1 MSKKSKRI
9 IMLVLLFGIVFVL
22 SGCTSGSMS
31 MEPITAESEGIWD
44 GLILYNLSRVII
56 WISELMGGNYGLGI
70 IIFTLLIRV
79 LLIPVTRYQMK
90 STQKMSDL
98 APQMQELK
106 EKYNTEDKK
115 QVEEYNEAVAQ
126 LYEENDANPY
136 ASCLPLLV
144 QTPILIA
151 LYQTISRTPIISS
164 SDFLWVNLG
173 QPDPY
178 YILPLL
184 AALLAFAN
192 SKLTMMNSPSQP
204 GTGAMVYAMPLMIFF
219 ISFRLASA
227 LSLYFVVSNAA
238 MVAQTLLLNNP
249 FKRRK
254 EMEAKEAAE
263 YEAEERRLRALKRAR
278 KTGRSV
284 KKIVIDFMME
294 EF

>member
-1 MSKKSKRI
+1 MSKKSRRI
-9 IMLVLLFGIVFVL
+9 IMLVLLLSIVFVL
-22 SGCTSGSMS
+22 SGCTGGASS

-44 GLILYNLSRVII
+44 GLILYNLSRVIV

-70 IIFTLLIRV
+70 IVFTLLIRII
-79 LLIPVTRYQMK
+79 LIPVTRYQMK

-106 EKYNTEDKK
+106 EKYDTKDKE
-115 QVEEYNEAVAQ
+115 QLEEYNEAVSR

-151 LYQTISRTPIISS
+151 LYQTISRTPIISA

-178 YILPLL
+178 YILPVL

-192 SKLTMMNSPSQP
+192 SKLTMMNTPSQP
-204 GTGAMVYAMPLMIFF
+204 GSGAMVYAMPLMIFF

-254 EMEAKEAAE
+254 EMEEKEAAE
-263 YEAEERRLRALKRAR
+263 QEAEQRRLRALKRAR
-278 KTGRSV
+278 KTGKSV
-284 KKIVIDFMME
+284 KK
-294 EF
+294 

>member
-1 MSKKSKRI
+1 MSKKSRRI
-9 IMLVLLFGIVFVL
+9 IMLVLLLGIVFVL
-22 SGCTSGSMS
+22 SGCTGGTGS

-70 IIFTLLIRV
+70 IVFTLLIRII
-79 LLIPVTRYQMK
+79 LIPATRYQMK

-106 EKYNTEDKK
+106 EKYDTKDKE
-115 QVEEYNEAVAQ
+115 QLEEYNEAVSR

-151 LYQTISRTPIISS
+151 LYQTISRTPIISA

-178 YILPLL
+178 FILAVL

-192 SKLTMMNSPSQP
+192 SKLTMMNTPSQP
-204 GTGAMVYAMPLMIFF
+204 GSGAMVYAMPLMIFF

-227 LSLYFVVSNAA
+227 LSLYFVVSNGA
-238 MVAQTLLLNNP
+238 MVAQTFLLNNP

-254 EMEAKEAAE
+254 EMEEKEAAE
-263 YEAEERRLRALKRAR
+263 QEAEQRRLRALKRAR
-278 KTGRSV
+278 KTGKSV
-284 KKIVIDFMME
+284 KK
-294 EF
+294 

>member
-1 MSKKSKRI
+1 
-9 IMLVLLFGIVFVL
+9 
-22 SGCTSGSMS
+22 
-31 MEPITAESEGIWD
+31 
-44 GLILYNLSRVII
+44 
-56 WISELMGGNYGLGI
+56 
-70 IIFTLLIRV
+70 
-79 LLIPVTRYQMK
+79 MK

-106 EKYNTEDKK
+106 EKYDTKDKE
-115 QVEEYNEAVAQ
+115 QLEEYNEAVSR

-151 LYQTISRTPIISS
+151 LYQTISRTPIISA

-178 YILPLL
+178 FILPVL

-192 SKLTMMNSPSQP
+192 SKLTMMNTPSQP
-204 GTGAMVYAMPLMIFF
+204 GSGAMVYAMPLMIFF

-227 LSLYFVVSNAA
+227 LSLYFVVSNGA
-238 MVAQTLLLNNP
+238 MVAQTFLLNNP

-254 EMEAKEAAE
+254 EMEEKEAAE
-263 YEAEERRLRALKRAR
+263 QEAEQRRLRALKRAR
-278 KTGRSV
+278 KTGKSV
-284 KKIVIDFMME
+284 KK
-294 EF
+294 

>member
-1 MSKKSKRI
+1 MSKKSRRI
-9 IMLVLLFGIVFVL
+9 IMLVLLLSIVFVL
-22 SGCTSGSMS
+22 SGCTGGASS

-70 IIFTLLIRV
+70 IVFTLLIRII
-79 LLIPVTRYQMK
+79 LIPVTRYQMK

-106 EKYNTEDKK
+106 EKYDTKDKE
-115 QVEEYNEAVAQ
+115 QLEEYNEAVSR

-151 LYQTISRTPIISS
+151 LYQTISRTPIISV

-178 YILPLL
+178 YILPVL

-192 SKLTMMNSPSQP
+192 SKLTMMNTPSQP
-204 GTGAMVYAMPLMIFF
+204 GSGAMVYAMPLMIFF

-254 EMEAKEAAE
+254 EMEEKEAAE
-263 YEAEERRLRALKRAR
+263 QEAEQRRLRALKRAR
-278 KTGRSV
+278 KTGKSV
-284 KKIVIDFMME
+284 KK
-294 EF
+294 

>member
-1 MSKKSKRI
+1 MKLSEGFLVSKKSKRI
-9 IMLVLLFGIVFVL
+9 IMLVLLLGIVFVL

-284 KKIVIDFMME
+284 KK
-294 EF
+294 

>member
-1 MSKKSKRI
+1 MKLSEGFLVSKKSKRI
-9 IMLVLLFGIVFVL
+9 IMLVLLLGIVFVL
-22 SGCTSGSMS
+22 SGCTSGAMS
-31 MEPITAESEGIWD
+31 MEPVTAESEGIWD

-56 WISELMGGNYGLGI
+56 WISELMGGSYGLGI
-70 IIFTLLIRV
+70 IVFTLLIRV

-98 APQMQELK
+98 APQMKELK
-106 EKYNTEDKK
+106 EKYNTKDKK
-115 QVEEYNEAVAQ
+115 QVEEYNQAISQ

-151 LYQTISRTPIISS
+151 LYQTISRTPMIST

-173 QPDPY
+173 QPDLY
-178 YILPLL
+178 YILPVL
-184 AALLAFAN
+184 AAILAFAN

-204 GTGAMVYAMPLMIFF
+204 GTGAMVYTMPLMIFF

-227 LSLYFVVSNAA
+227 LSLYFVVSNGA

-278 KTGRSV
+278 KTGKSV
-284 KKIVIDFMME
+284 KK
-294 EF
+294 

>member
-9 IMLVLLFGIVFVL
+9 VMLVLLLGIVFVL
-22 SGCTSGSMS
+22 SGCTSDVMS
-31 MEPITAESEGIWD
+31 MEPITAESEGLWD

-56 WISELMGGNYGLGI
+56 WLSELMGGSYGLGI
-70 IIFTLLIRV
+70 IVFTLLIRV

-90 STQKMSDL
+90 ATQKMSDL

-106 EKYNTEDKK
+106 EKYNTKDKE
-115 QVEEYNEAVAQ
+115 QVEEYNQAVSQ

-151 LYQTISRTPIISS
+151 LYQTISRTPMISA

-178 YILPLL
+178 YILPVL
-184 AALLAFAN
+184 AAILAFAN

-204 GTGAMVYAMPLMIFF
+204 GTGAMVYTMPLMIFF
-219 ISFRLASA
+219 ISFRLGSA
-227 LSLYFVVSNAA
+227 LSLYFVVSNGA

-254 EMEAKEAAE
+254 EMEAKEVAE
-263 YEAEERRLRALKRAR
+263 QEAEERRLRALKRAR
-278 KTGRSV
+278 KTGKSV
-284 KKIVIDFMME
+284 KK
-294 EF
+294 

>member
-31 MEPITAESEGIWD
+31 MGPITAESEGIWD

-284 KKIVIDFMME
+284 KK
-294 EF
+294 

>member
-1 MSKKSKRI
+1 MSKKSRRI
-9 IMLVLLFGIVFVL
+9 IMLVLLLGIDFVL
-22 SGCTSGSMS
+22 SGCTGGTGS

-70 IIFTLLIRV
+70 IVFTLLIRII
-79 LLIPVTRYQMK
+79 LIPATRYQMK

-106 EKYNTEDKK
+106 EKYDTKDKE
-115 QVEEYNEAVAQ
+115 QLEEYNEAVSR

-151 LYQTISRTPIISS
+151 LYQTISRTPIISA

-178 YILPLL
+178 FILPVL

-192 SKLTMMNSPSQP
+192 SKLTMMNTPSQP
-204 GTGAMVYAMPLMIFF
+204 GSGAMVYAMPLMIFF

-227 LSLYFVVSNAA
+227 LSLYFVVSNGA
-238 MVAQTLLLNNP
+238 MVAQTFLLNNP

-254 EMEAKEAAE
+254 EMEEKEAAE
-263 YEAEERRLRALKRAR
+263 QEAEQRRLRALKRAR
-278 KTGRSV
+278 KTGKSV
-284 KKIVIDFMME
+284 KK
-294 EF
+294 

>member
-9 IMLVLLFGIVFVL
+9 IMLVLLLGIVFVL
-22 SGCTSGSMS
+22 SGCTSGAMS
-31 MEPITAESEGIWD
+31 MEPVTAESEGIWD

-56 WISELMGGNYGLGI
+56 WISELMGGSYGLGI
-70 IIFTLLIRV
+70 IVFTLLIRV

-98 APQMQELK
+98 APQMKELK
-106 EKYNTEDKK
+106 EKYNTKDKK
-115 QVEEYNEAVAQ
+115 QVEEYNQAISQ

-151 LYQTISRTPIISS
+151 LYQTISRTPMIST

-173 QPDPY
+173 QPDLY
-178 YILPLL
+178 YILPVL
-184 AALLAFAN
+184 AAILAFAN

-204 GTGAMVYAMPLMIFF
+204 GTGAMVYTMPLMIFF

-227 LSLYFVVSNAA
+227 LSLYFVVSNGA

-278 KTGRSV
+278 KTGKSV
-284 KKIVIDFMME
+284 KK
-294 EF
+294 

>member
-1 MSKKSKRI
+1 MSKKSRRI
-9 IMLVLLFGIVFVL
+9 IMLVLLLGIVFVL
-22 SGCTSGSMS
+22 SGCTGGTGS

-70 IIFTLLIRV
+70 IVFTLLIRII
-79 LLIPVTRYQMK
+79 LIPATRYQMK

-106 EKYNTEDKK
+106 EKYDTKDKE
-115 QVEEYNEAVAQ
+115 QLEEYNEAVSR

-151 LYQTISRTPIISS
+151 LYQTISRTPIISA

-178 YILPLL
+178 FILPVL

-192 SKLTMMNSPSQP
+192 SKLTMMNTPSQP
-204 GTGAMVYAMPLMIFF
+204 GSGAMVYAMPLMIFF

-227 LSLYFVVSNAA
+227 LSLYFVVSNGA
-238 MVAQTLLLNNP
+238 MVAQTFLLNNP

-254 EMEAKEAAE
+254 EMEEKEAAE
-263 YEAEERRLRALKRAR
+263 QEAEQRRLRALKRAR
-278 KTGRSV
+278 KTGKSV
-284 KKIVIDFMME
+284 KK
-294 EF
+294 

>member
-284 KKIVIDFMME
+284 KK
-294 EF
+294 

>member
-1 MSKKSKRI
+1 
-9 IMLVLLFGIVFVL
+9 MLVLLLSIVFVL
-22 SGCTSGSMS
+22 SGCTGGASS

-70 IIFTLLIRV
+70 IVFTLLIRII
-79 LLIPVTRYQMK
+79 LIPVTRYQMK

-106 EKYNTEDKK
+106 EKYDTKDKE
-115 QVEEYNEAVAQ
+115 QLEEYNEAVSR

-151 LYQTISRTPIISS
+151 LYQTISRTPIISA

-178 YILPLL
+178 YILPVL

-192 SKLTMMNSPSQP
+192 SKLTMMNTPSQP
-204 GTGAMVYAMPLMIFF
+204 GSGAMVYAMPLMIFF

-254 EMEAKEAAE
+254 EMEEKEAAE
-263 YEAEERRLRALKRAR
+263 QEAEQRRLRALKRAR
-278 KTGRSV
+278 KTGKSV
-284 KKIVIDFMME
+284 KK
-294 EF
+294 

>member
-1 MSKKSKRI
+1 MSKKSRRI
-9 IMLVLLFGIVFVL
+9 IMLVLLLSIVFVL
-22 SGCTSGSMS
+22 SGCTGGASS

-70 IIFTLLIRV
+70 IIFTLLIRII
-79 LLIPVTRYQMK
+79 LIPVTRYQMK

-106 EKYNTEDKK
+106 EKYDTKDKE
-115 QVEEYNEAVAQ
+115 QLEEYNEAVSR

-151 LYQTISRTPIISS
+151 LYQTISRTPIISA

-178 YILPLL
+178 YILPVL

-192 SKLTMMNSPSQP
+192 SKLTMMNTPSQP
-204 GTGAMVYAMPLMIFF
+204 GSGAMVYAMPLMIFF

-254 EMEAKEAAE
+254 EMEEKEAAE
-263 YEAEERRLRALKRAR
+263 QEAEQRRLRALKRAR
-278 KTGRSV
+278 KTGKSV
-284 KKIVIDFMME
+284 KK
-294 EF
+294 

>member
-1 MSKKSKRI
+1 MSKKSRRI
-9 IMLVLLFGIVFVL
+9 IMLVLLLSIVFVL
-22 SGCTSGSMS
+22 SGCTGGASS

-70 IIFTLLIRV
+70 IVFTLLIRII
-79 LLIPVTRYQMK
+79 LIPVTRYQMK

-106 EKYNTEDKK
+106 EKYDTKDKE
-115 QVEEYNEAVAQ
+115 QLEEYNEAVSR

-151 LYQTISRTPIISS
+151 LYQTISRTPIISA

-178 YILPLL
+178 YILPVL

-192 SKLTMMNSPSQP
+192 SKLTMMNTPSQP
-204 GTGAMVYAMPLMIFF
+204 GSGAMVYAMPLMIFF

-254 EMEAKEAAE
+254 EMEEKEAAE
-263 YEAEERRLRALKRAR
+263 QEAEQRRLRALKRAR
-278 KTGRSV
+278 KTGKSV
-284 KKIVIDFMME
+284 KK
-294 EF
+294 

>member
-1 MSKKSKRI
+1 MSKKSRRI
-9 IMLVLLFGIVFVL
+9 IMLVLLLSIVFVL
-22 SGCTSGSMS
+22 SGCTGGASS

-70 IIFTLLIRV
+70 IVFTLLIRII
-79 LLIPVTRYQMK
+79 LIPVTRYQMK

-98 APQMQELK
+98 APKMQELK
-106 EKYNTEDKK
+106 EKYDTKDKE
-115 QVEEYNEAVAQ
+115 QLEEYNEAVSR

-151 LYQTISRTPIISS
+151 LYQTISRTPIISA

-178 YILPLL
+178 YILPVL

-192 SKLTMMNSPSQP
+192 SKLTMMNTPSQP
-204 GTGAMVYAMPLMIFF
+204 GSGAMVYAMPLMIFF

-254 EMEAKEAAE
+254 EMEEKEAAE
-263 YEAEERRLRALKRAR
+263 QEAEQRRLRALKRAR
-278 KTGRSV
+278 KTGKSV
-284 KKIVIDFMME
+284 KK
-294 EF
+294 

>member
-1 MSKKSKRI
+1 
-9 IMLVLLFGIVFVL
+9 MLVLLFGIVFVL

-284 KKIVIDFMME
+284 KK
-294 EF
+294 